1 MKREAK
7 HLLTRAVNSLVLAI
21 EHFNR
26 PHDRGRQETVL
37 ILADHA
43 FEMFLKSAILFK
55 DGKIRK
61 RKADNTLGF
70 EGCVNACLLDPKV
83 KFLKNEEADTLRIL
97 NNLRD
102 GAQHHFILLSEQQ
115 LYLAIQSAVT
125 LFDDVLSRVFSEHLS
140 DYFPLRVLPIS
151 TVPPKDFP
159 GMMEEE
165 VASIRGMLTA
175 GSRRRTEARAR
186 LRTIALI
193 DAAVRQDPRHPSD
206 ADLHAK
212 LSLIASEDW
221 RKVFPGAASLSLT
234 SDGGGVPISLRITKT
249 DGVPVHLVK
258 EGDQSATVVAVK
270 KIDALSFYNLSSTAL
285 AMEIG
290 LSPPRML
297 AVVRFLK
304 LQDDEECFKT
314 FQLGKSVFKRYSP
327 KAVTKIREALPALDM
342 GKVWEQHGGAMSR
355 RSTD

>member
-7 HLLTRAVNSLVLAI
+7 HLLTRAVDSLVLAI

-43 FEMFLKSAILFK
+43 FEMLLKSAILLRG
-55 DGKIRK
+55 GKIRK

-70 EGCVNACLLDPKV
+70 EGCVNACLLDPNV
-83 KFLKNEEADTLRIL
+83 RFLKNEEADTLRIL

-115 LYLAIQSAVT
+115 LYLAIQAAVT
-125 LFDDVLSRVFSEHLS
+125 LFDDVLSRVFSKRLS
-140 DYFPLRVLPIS
+140 DYVPLRVLPIS

-159 GMMEEE
+159 GLMEEE

-206 ADLHAK
+206 ADLHGQLK
-212 LSLIASEDW
+212 QIANQDW
-221 RKVFPGAASLSLT
+221 RKVFPGAASLTLT
-234 SDGGGVPISLRITKT
+234 SDGGGRPINLRITKT
-249 DGVPVHLVK
+249 DGIPVHLVK
-258 EGDQSATVVAVK
+258 DGDQSVAVVAVRK
-270 KIDALSFYNLSSTAL
+270 TDLLSYYNLSTTAV
-285 AMEIG
+285 AKQVG
-290 LSPPRML
+290 LTPPKML

-304 LQDDEECFKT
+304 LQEDEDCFKV
-314 FQLGKSVFKRYSP
+314 FQLGKSTFKRYSP
-327 KAVTKIREALPALDM
+327 KAVAKIQEALPALDM
-342 GKVWEQHGGAMSR
+342 NKVWGQFGGSMSHR
-355 RSTD
+355 ADN